1 MVAEG
6 FRTMIRDH
14 RKTALIYGGREIS
27 YSELIENV
35 GSFANLV
42 DTLPD
47 ERVAIISENRPEWV
61 YALFGIWRKG
71 SIAVPIDFM
80 STPEEIAYIL
90 KDSGCKLAFCSNQT
104 EANLREAVEKESVK
118 VEIINFDKTPL
129 PKPYEKTYHRDPQ
142 DIALILYTSGTT
154 GHPKGV
160 MLTFRNL
167 LSNIEGVADAGIAGR
182 EDSTLAILPFHH
194 SYPLMV
200 TLLVPLHLGAT
211 VVFLDKLTPEDILE
225 KLRRYRITILVGV
238 PRLLNLFHR
247 RIMEEIERNPLA
259 KIVFKLMER
268 IESQSLRRKIFSRV
282 HEAFGGNIKYMVSGG
297 AKLDLKVAK
306 DLTTLGFTIL
316 EGYGLTETSPIVSF
330 NSPDN
335 LKLGSVGLP
344 IKGVRVRISPE
355 GEVLVK
361 GPNVMKGYWNR
372 PKETSEV
379 LKEGWLYTGDLGYVD
394 EEGFLYITGRK
405 KEIIVLGTGKNLHP
419 EEIERLILEES
430 DLVKEVGV
438 FEKGGKLHALI
449 YPDLERARETGVVNL
464 EETVKWEVV
473 DRVNR
478 RLPEWKRIV
487 GFKLSPT
494 ELPKTRLGKLRRFM
508 LPKLYERA
516 EKPKKEEDL
525 SIFNTEE
532 GALIKEYLEKETG
545 KEVLPSHHIELDLG
559 LDSLGKVELLSF
571 LEKSF
576 GVSLREEDLS
586 KHCTVKELV
595 ELVRD
600 KKERAELK
608 EISWKE
614 ILNQAPPLEL
624 EDYPLVFRLGRLLL
638 KLFFK
643 LYNRAQIEC
652 PENLPEKP
660 FILAPNHASYVD
672 AFLIA
677 ALLPDK
683 VAKDLYF
690 VGEEAYFRNPV
701 ASLFGRL
708 AHVITVNVNRKLRE
722 SLQKTAQALR
732 KGKAVVIFPEGAR
745 TRTGELLEF
754 KKGIAILSK
763 ELGVPVVPVGL
774 VGTYEAMSI
783 HDRFLKPVKLKVRI
797 GKPIYPEGKSYEEII
812 SELRARVEELLKRGC
827 R

>member
-1 MVAEG
+1 
-6 FRTMIRDH
+6 MIRDH
-14 RKTALIYGGREIS
+14 RKTALIHGGREIS

-35 GSFANLV
+35 GSFASLV

-90 KDSGCKLAFCSNQT
+90 RDSGCKLAFCSNQT
-104 EANLREAVEKESVK
+104 EENLRKALETENLK
-118 VEIINFDKTPL
+118 VEIINFDRTPL
-129 PKPYEKTYHRDPQ
+129 PKPYDKTYHRDPQ

-167 LSNIEGVADAGIAGR
+167 LSNIEGVADAGIAGK

-200 TLLVPLHLGAT
+200 TLLLPLHLGAT
-211 VVFLDKLTPEDILE
+211 IVFLDKLTPEDILE
-225 KLRRYRITILVGV
+225 KLKRYRITILVGV
-238 PRLLNLFHR
+238 PRLLSLFHK
-247 RIMEEIERNPLA
+247 RIMEEIERNFFA
-259 KIVFKLMER
+259 KIVFKLMEK
-268 IESQSLRRKIFSRV
+268 IESRGLRRKVFSKV

-297 AKLDLKVAK
+297 AKLDLKVAR

-335 LKLGSVGLP
+335 PKLGSVGLP
-344 IKGVRVRISPE
+344 IKGVRVRISEE
-355 GEVLVK
+355 GEVLVR
-361 GPNVMKGYWNR
+361 GPNVMKGYWNK

-379 LKEGWLYTGDLGYVD
+379 LKEGWLYTGDLGHVD

-405 KEIIVLGTGKNLHP
+405 KEIIVLGTGKNVQP
-419 EEIERLILEES
+419 EEIEKLILEES

-438 FEKGGKLHALI
+438 FEKEGKLHALI
-449 YPDLERARETGVVNL
+449 YPDLEKVREKGVVNL
-464 EETVKWEVV
+464 EETIKWEVV

-487 GFKLSPT
+487 GFRLSPT

-508 LPKLYERA
+508 LSKLYEEA
-516 EKPKKEEDL
+516 LEKPKKEEDL
-525 SIFNTEE
+525 SIFRTEE

-559 LDSLGKVELLSF
+559 LDSLGKVELISF

-576 GVSLREEDLS
+576 GLSLTEEDLS
-586 KHCTVKELV
+586 KHSLVKDLIG
-595 ELVRD
+595 LVRER
-600 KKERAELK
+600 KKKAELRD
-608 EISWKE
+608 ISWKE
-614 ILNQAPPLEL
+614 ILEQAPPLEL
-624 EDYPLVFRLGRLLL
+624 EDHPLVFKLGRMFLRI
-638 KLFFK
+638 FFK
-643 LYNRAQIEC
+643 LYNRAQVEC
-652 PENLPEKP
+652 AENLPEKP

-677 ALLPDK
+677 ALMPER
-683 VAKDLYF
+683 VGKDLYF
-690 VGEEAYFRNPV
+690 LGEETYFRNPV

-722 SLQKTAQALR
+722 SLQKTARVL
-732 KGKAVVIFPEGAR
+732 KEGKVVVIFPEGAR

-754 KKGIAILSK
+754 KNGIAILAK
-763 ELGVPVVPVGL
+763 ELDVPVVPVGL

-797 GKPIYPEGKSYEEII
+797 GRPIYPEGKSYEEIT
-812 SELRARVEELLKRGC
+812 SELRSEVEKLLKRGC
-827 R
+827 K

>member
-1 MVAEG
+1 
-6 FRTMIRDH
+6 MIRDH
-14 RKTALIYGGREIS
+14 RKTALIHGGREIS

-35 GSFANLV
+35 GSFASLV

-90 KDSGCKLAFCSNQT
+90 RDSGCKLAFCSNQT
-104 EANLREAVEKESVK
+104 EENLRKALETENLK
-118 VEIINFDKTPL
+118 VEIINFDRTPL
-129 PKPYEKTYHRDPQ
+129 PKPYDKTYHRDPQ

-200 TLLVPLHLGAT
+200 TLLVPLHIGAT

-238 PRLLNLFHR
+238 PRLLNLFHK
-247 RIMEEIERNPLA
+247 RIMEEIERKLLA
-259 KIVFKLMER
+259 KLLFRIMER
-268 IESQSLRRKIFSRV
+268 IESQGLRRKVFSKV

-297 AKLDLKVAK
+297 AKLDLRVAR

-344 IKGVRVRISPE
+344 IKGVRVRISEE

-361 GPNVMKGYWNR
+361 GPNVMKGYWNK

-430 DLVKEVGV
+430 ELVKEVGV
-438 FEKGGKLHALI
+438 FEKGGKLHALV
-449 YPDLERARETGVVNL
+449 YPDLEKAKEMGVVNL
-464 EETVKWEVV
+464 EETIKWEVV

-478 RLPEWKRIV
+478 KLPEWKRV
-487 GFKLSPT
+487 AGFRLSPT

-508 LPKLYERA
+508 LPRLYEKVV
-516 EKPKKEEDL
+516 EKPREEEDL

-571 LEKSF
+571 LERSF
-576 GVSLREEDLS
+576 GLSLSEEDLS
-586 KHCTVKELV
+586 KHSTVRELV
-595 ELVRD
+595 ELVRE
-600 KKERAELK
+600 KKEKAELK
-608 EISWKE
+608 EISWRE
-614 ILNQAPPLEL
+614 ILDQAPPLEL
-624 EDYPLVFRLGRLLL
+624 KDYPFLFKLGRSLLRI
-638 KLFFK
+638 FFR
-643 LYNRAQIEC
+643 LYNRAEIEC
-652 PENLPEKP
+652 AENLPEKP

-677 ALLPDK
+677 ALLPERF
-683 VAKDLYF
+683 ARDLYF
-690 VGEEAYFRNPV
+690 LGEEAYFRNPIT
-701 ASLFGRL
+701 SLFGKL
-708 AHVITVNVNRKLRE
+708 AHVITVNVNKKLRE
-722 SLQKTAQALR
+722 SLQKTAQAL
-732 KGKAVVIFPEGAR
+732 KEGKVVVIFPEGAR

-763 ELGVPVVPVGL
+763 ELDIPVVPVGL
-774 VGTYEAMSI
+774 VGTYEALSI
-783 HDRFLKPVKLKVRI
+783 HDRFPKPVKLKVRI
-797 GKPIYPEGKSYEEII
+797 GRPIYPEGKSYEDITRL
-812 SELRARVEELLKRGC
+812 LREEVERLLKSGC
-827 R
+827 K